1 MFTKIFREKNTK
13 DIKDTKETKDT
24 ALYAHIG
31 KKGDYMNFLCWMY
44 NVKEPTNEEELRDFE
59 AHYFAMCLE
68 LPYDLFMVKV
78 CELGGL
84 EAVLCNDFKIEM
96 LSKYFKAPESLV
108 KVRIYDLI
116 RRQEEKEKE
125 QAKKELEE
133 KAEEDKNKKTTK
145 KVKIKLKRSITK
157 K

>member
-1 MFTKIFREKNTK
+1 MFIKRFREKNTK

-24 ALYAHIG
+24 AHYAHIG

-44 NVKEPTNEEELRDFE
+44 NVKEPTNEEELRDFK
-59 AHYFAMCLE
+59 AHYFAMCLV

-78 CELGGL
+78 CESGGL

-96 LSKYFKAPESLV
+96 LSKYFKTPKSLV
-108 KVRIYDLI
+108 KVRINDLI
-116 RRQEEKEKE
+116 RRQEEKE

-133 KAEEDKNKKTTK
+133 KAEEDKNKKTPK

>member
-1 MFTKIFREKNTK
+1 MFTKRFRVKN
-13 DIKDTKETKDT
+13 TKETKDT
-24 ALYAHIG
+24 AHYAHIG

-44 NVKEPTNEEELRDFE
+44 NVKEATNEEEQKNFE
-59 AHYFAMCLE
+59 AYYFGMCLI

-96 LSKYFKAPESLV
+96 LSKYFKAPKSLV
-108 KVRIYDLI
+108 KVRINDLI

-125 QAKKELEE
+125 QAKKEEQPKIEE
-133 KAEEDKNKKTTK
+133 ENDNKKSVK

>member
-1 MFTKIFREKNTK
+1 MFTKRFREKNTK

-96 LSKYFKAPESLV
+96 LSKHFKAPESLV

-116 RRQEEKEKE
+116 RRQEEKE

-133 KAEEDKNKKTTK
+133 KAEEDKNKKTPK

>member
-1 MFTKIFREKNTK
+1 MFTKRFREKNTK

-24 ALYAHIG
+24 ALYAHRG

-44 NVKEPTNEEELRDFE
+44 NVKEPTNEEEQRNFE
-59 AHYFAMCLE
+59 AYYFGMCLI

-84 EAVLCNDFKIEM
+84 KEVLCNNIKIEM
-96 LSKYFKAPESLV
+96 LSEFFKAPESLV
-108 KVRIYDLI
+108 KVRINDLI
-116 RRQEEKEKE
+116 KRQEEKEKE

-133 KAEEDKNKKTTK
+133 KTEEDKNKKTPK

>member
-1 MFTKIFREKNTK
+1 MFTKRFREKNTK

-108 KVRIYDLI
+108 EVRIYDLI

-133 KAEEDKNKKTTK
+133 KAEEDKNKKTPK
-145 KVKIKLKRSITK
+145 KVKKSAVFISFTI
-157 K
+157 

>member
-1 MFTKIFREKNTK
+1 MFTKRFREKNTK

-133 KAEEDKNKKTTK
+133 KAEEDKNKKTPK

>member
-1 MFTKIFREKNTK
+1 MFTKRFREKNTK

-116 RRQEEKEKE
+116 RRQEEKE

-133 KAEEDKNKKTTK
+133 KAEEDKNKKTPK

>member
-1 MFTKIFREKNTK
+1 MFTKRFREKNTK
-13 DIKDTKETKDT
+13 NTKDTKETKDT
-24 ALYAHIG
+24 VLYAHIG

-116 RRQEEKEKE
+116 RRQEEKE

-133 KAEEDKNKKTTK
+133 KAEEDKNKKTPK

>member
-1 MFTKIFREKNTK
+1 MFTKRFREKNTK
-13 DIKDTKETKDT
+13 DIKDSKETKDT

-108 KVRIYDLI
+108 KVRINDLI
-116 RRQEEKEKE
+116 KRQEEKEKE

-133 KAEEDKNKKTTK
+133 KAEEDKNKKTPK

>member
-1 MFTKIFREKNTK
+1 MFTKRFREKNTK
-13 DIKDTKETKDT
+13 NTKDTKETKDT

-125 QAKKELEE
+125 QTKTEEE
-133 KAEEDKNKKTTK
+133 KEIKKPVK
-145 KVKIKLKRSITK
+145 KVKIKIKRSITK

>member
-1 MFTKIFREKNTK
+1 MFIKRFREKNTK

-24 ALYAHIG
+24 ALYAHRG
-31 KKGDYMNFLCWMY
+31 KEGDYMNFLCWMY

-84 EAVLCNDFKIEM
+84 EAVLCNDFKIEI

-108 KVRIYDLI
+108 KVRINDLI

-133 KAEEDKNKKTTK
+133 QAEEDKNKKAPK

>member
-1 MFTKIFREKNTK
+1 
-13 DIKDTKETKDT
+13 
-24 ALYAHIG
+24 
-31 KKGDYMNFLCWMY
+31 MNFLCWMY

-116 RRQEEKEKE
+116 RRQEEKE

-133 KAEEDKNKKTTK
+133 KAEEDKNKKTPK

>member
-1 MFTKIFREKNTK
+1 
-13 DIKDTKETKDT
+13 
-24 ALYAHIG
+24 
-31 KKGDYMNFLCWMY
+31 MNFLCWMY

-133 KAEEDKNKKTTK
+133 KAEEDKNKKTPK

>member
-1 MFTKIFREKNTK
+1 MFTKRFREKNTK

-84 EAVLCNDFKIEM
+84 EAVLCYDFKIEM

-133 KAEEDKNKKTTK
+133 KAEEDKNKKTPK